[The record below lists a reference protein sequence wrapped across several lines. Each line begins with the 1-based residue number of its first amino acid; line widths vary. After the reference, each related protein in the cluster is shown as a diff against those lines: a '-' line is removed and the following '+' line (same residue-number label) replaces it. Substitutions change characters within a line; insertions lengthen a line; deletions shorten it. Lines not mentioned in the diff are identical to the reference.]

1 MGAIR
6 IGVGPL
12 ALTRQAPAW
21 MRPFQLALDF
31 RAGRYQLNRQ
41 AVSLARIDS
50 LYHTR
55 ASARLA
61 EDSAGVSRE
70 FGNGVMAI
78 TDRGYDSREGWT
90 NLIPNP

>member
-1 MGAIR
+1 
-6 IGVGPL
+6 
-12 ALTRQAPAW
+12 
-21 MRPFQLALDF
+21 MRDFQLAFDF
-31 RAGRYQLNRQ
+31 RRGIYRLNRQ
-41 AVSLARIDS
+41 RLPLHRIDS
-50 LYHTR
+50 LYHSR